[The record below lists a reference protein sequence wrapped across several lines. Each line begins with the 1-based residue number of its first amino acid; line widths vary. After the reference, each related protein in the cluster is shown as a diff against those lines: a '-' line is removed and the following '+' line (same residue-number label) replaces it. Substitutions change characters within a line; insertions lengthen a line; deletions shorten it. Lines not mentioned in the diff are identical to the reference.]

1 VFFNIVC
8 FIVFYFFSV
17 YMSVF
22 SVSMLC
28 CILMRIK
35 IYICENEL
43 LNLDMCLNVRKSM
56 CTRVISRI

>member
-1 VFFNIVC
+1 MFFNIVC

-56 CTRVISRI
+56 